1 MRMRPHRRNLV
12 VWSSSVGPADRYI
25 APRLTRSA
33 RPRPIRWLIWMVLTH
48 RRPVFLVTGALL
60 FVIWMLLPSIMVFV
74 LGLLLVGLGAPG
86 ASPLPGRLS
95 PTAAMVRMT
104 NCGIRGRN
112 DTNASQCS

>member
-1 MRMRPHRRNLV
+1 MSMRPRRRNLV

-25 APRLTRSA
+25 APRPARIA

-60 FVIWMLLPSIMVFV
+60 ILTWMLLPGTMAFV
-74 LGLLLVGLGAPG
+74 PGMLLVGLGAPS

-104 NCGIRGRN
+104 SSGIRGGN
-112 DTNASQCS
+112 DTNAS